1 MFLCQ
6 FNLYYHFLSSY
17 QIDFCF
23 SITFSTIRIDVAT
36 LRCSGK
42 VGASNFISNNLRN
55 MCEIAHFLVNCLA
68 LRSFY

>member
-6 FNLYYHFLSSY
+6 FNLYY

-23 SITFSTIRIDVAT
+23 FITFSTIRIDVTT

-42 VGASNFISNNLRN
+42 VGASNFITNNLRN

-68 LRSFY
+68 LISFY

>member
-6 FNLYYHFLSSY
+6 FNLYYHFLSFY

-23 SITFSTIRIDVAT
+23 SITFSTIRIDVTT

-42 VGASNFISNNLRN
+42 VGASNFITNNLRN